1 MFIISELFRV
11 YGIIYAMCSI
21 ISSFEIDLIFYSTKY
36 KTATY
41 DTASPT
47 IRMTH
52 SFIGWEVSWVHH
64 YLLVSISLLPSHIKT
79 VSKKKSSVS
88 KLTCTKFAFWVV
100 GPRMVW
106 FPGKHIALISIWEPE
121 ASLGLSKAFQVSAE
135 KGTMQCL
142 FMRQWQRGQRWE
154 QLSSDS

>member
-79 VSKKKSSVS
+79 VSKKKTSVS
-88 KLTCTKFAFWVV
+88 KLTCTKFAF
-100 GPRMVW
+100 
-106 FPGKHIALISIWEPE
+106 
-121 ASLGLSKAFQVSAE
+121 
-135 KGTMQCL
+135 
-142 FMRQWQRGQRWE
+142 
-154 QLSSDS
+154 